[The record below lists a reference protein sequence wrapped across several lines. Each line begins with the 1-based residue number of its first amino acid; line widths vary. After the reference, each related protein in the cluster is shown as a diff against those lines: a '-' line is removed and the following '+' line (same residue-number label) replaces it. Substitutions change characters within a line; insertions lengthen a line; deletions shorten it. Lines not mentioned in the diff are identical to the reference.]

1 MAAMIDDIAL
11 SMTDSLTDPMT
22 DETRWA
28 RVLARDARLDGAFV
42 YAVASTGVYCRPSC
56 PSRRPARNKVSFFA
70 LPALA
75 EAAGF
80 RACKRCRPADAKARD
95 PRLEAIGCAL
105 AAIANSDNGTP
116 TLAALAKI
124 ANLSPHHL
132 QRLFTD
138 LVGLSPRR
146 YGEALRLG
154 RLKEN
159 LRNGGGVADALYG
172 AGYGSSSR
180 LYEKAPKHL
189 GMTPATYA
197 KGGKGAAIAFATASS
212 PLGRLL
218 VAATDKGVAMV
229 ALGDDDEMLE
239 QELAREF
246 PLACLSRDRGR
257 LAGHVENVLARLA
270 GMKTSAALPLDVR
283 ATAFQG
289 RVWRALQEIPLGET
303 MSYGAIAEMIGRP
316 NAARA
321 VGRACASNPVA
332 VVVPCHRAVGAAGAL
347 TGYRWGVERKR
358 KLLATEREAGRKK
371 RV

>member
-1 MAAMIDDIAL
+1 MAAMTEKQIHSITDDA
-11 SMTDSLTDPMT
+11 
-22 DETRWA
+22 RWV
-28 RVLARDARLDGAFV
+28 RVLARDQASDGAFV

-56 PSRRPARNKVSFFA
+56 PSRRPARDKVKFFA
-70 LPALA
+70 LPQLA

-80 RACKRCRPADAKARD
+80 RACKRCRPADARARD
-95 PRLEAIGCAL
+95 PRLEAVGRAL
-105 AAIANSDNGTP
+105 EAIAASDNGAP
-116 TLAALAKI
+116 TLEILGKAAKM
-124 ANLSPHHL
+124 SPHHL

-180 LYEKAPKHL
+180 LYEKAPRHL

-197 KGGKGAAIAFATASS
+197 KGGKGAEIAYATAAS

-218 VAATDKGVAMV
+218 VAATRSGVAMV
-229 ALGDDDEMLE
+229 ALGDDDRALE
-239 QELAREF
+239 RELRREF
-246 PLACLSRDRGR
+246 PLARLVRDRGR
-257 LAGHVENVLARLA
+257 LAAQLRDILARLA
-270 GMKTSAALPLDVR
+270 GKASATALPLDVR

-289 RVWRALQEIPLGET
+289 RVWRALQEIPAGET
-303 MSYGAIAEMIGRP
+303 RSYGDIAKAIGRP

-332 VVVPCHRAVGAAGAL
+332 VVVPCHRAVGGAGAL
-347 TGYRWGVERKR
+347 TGYRWGIERKQR
-358 KLLATEREAGRKK
+358 LLAAERQAGRK
-371 RV
+371 RRA

>member
-1 MAAMIDDIAL
+1 MIDDIAL
-11 SMTDSLTDPMT
+11 STTDPMT

-28 RVLARDARLDGAFV
+28 RVLARDEASDGAFV

-56 PSRRPARNKVSFFA
+56 PSRRPARDKVSFFA
-70 LPALA
+70 LPGLA
-75 EAAGF
+75 EAAGY

-95 PRLEAIGCAL
+95 PRLKAVGRAL
-105 AAIANSDNGTP
+105 AAIAASDNGTP

-124 ANLSPHHL
+124 ANLSPHYL

-229 ALGDDDEMLE
+229 ALGDDDRTLE
-239 QELAREF
+239 NELKREF
-246 PLACLSRDRGR
+246 PLARLMRDRGR

-270 GMKTSAALPLDVR
+270 GKKTSAALPLDVR

-289 RVWRALQEIPLGET
+289 RVWRALQEIPAGET
-303 MSYGAIAEMIGRP
+303 RSYGAIAEMIGRP
-316 NAARA
+316 GAARA
-321 VGRACASNPVA
+321 VGRACALNPVA
-332 VVVPCHRAVGAAGAL
+332 VVVPCHRAVGNAGAL

-371 RV
+371 RA

>member
-1 MAAMIDDIAL
+1 MVAMIDDQVL
-11 SMTDSLTDPMT
+11 STT
-22 DETRWA
+22 DEIRWA
-28 RVLARDARLDGAFV
+28 RVLARDAGADGAFV

-56 PSRRPARNKVSFFA
+56 PSRRPGRDKVAFFA

-80 RACKRCRPADAKARD
+80 RACKRCRPADAPARD
-95 PRLEAIGCAL
+95 PRLAAVARAID
-105 AAIANSDNGTP
+105 AIAASDNGTP
-116 TLAALAKI
+116 TLETLGRAAKM
-124 ANLSPHHL
+124 SPHHL

-159 LRNGGGVADALYG
+159 LRSGGGVADALYG

-180 LYEKAPKHL
+180 LYEKAPRHL

-197 KGGKGAAIAFATASS
+197 RGGAGAEIAFTTAAS

-218 VAATDKGVAMV
+218 VAATATGVAMV
-229 ALGDDDEMLE
+229 ALGDNDRELE
-239 QELAREF
+239 NELAAEF
-246 PLACLSRDRGR
+246 PQARLARDQGR
-257 LAGHVENVLARLA
+257 LANHLNNVLARLA
-270 GMKTSAALPLDVR
+270 GKQPASALPLDVR

-303 MSYGAIAEMIGRP
+303 RTYGEIAGMIGRP
-316 NAARA
+316 DAARA

-332 VVVPCHRAVGAAGAL
+332 VVVPCHRAVGNRGAL
-347 TGYRWGVERKR
+347 TGYRWGVARKE
-358 KLLATEREAGRKK
+358 KLLTAERAATRKK
-371 RV
+371 RA